1 MNIGTIA
8 IDNAVLLAPMEDVTD
23 YPFRNICKR
32 FGADI
37 VYTEFV
43 NAEGLVRNSE
53 KTKRKMYFSEEER
66 PFGIQI
72 YGANNSSM
80 ESAAKMVEELQPD
93 LLDVNCGCWVK
104 NVAGQGAG
112 SGLLRDLPKM
122 REIVSTVVKSVALPV
137 TVKTRLGWDA
147 QTIQIV
153 EVAKM
158 VEDCGAS
165 ALTIHCRTRS
175 QGHRGEADYSL
186 IPKVKE
192 AVKIPIIVNGD
203 ITSPQKAKF
212 VFDVTGC
219 DGVMLARAAI
229 GNPWIFRE
237 IKYFLNTGKEPMH
250 SMVEEKIEVMFE
262 HLRSSVEY
270 KGERKAVIEF
280 RKYYSGYL
288 HSFPGASALR
298 MELMKCLEFKEV
310 IETVEKWRGKSQE

>member
-1 MNIGTIA
+1 MKFGTVE
-8 IDNAVLLAPMEDVTD
+8 IDKAVLLAPMEEVTD
-23 YPFRNICKR
+23 YPFRKICKR
-32 FGADI
+32 FGADV

-53 KTKRKMYFSEEER
+53 KTKRKMYFTEEER

-72 YGANNSSM
+72 YGASECSM
-80 ESAAKMVEELQPD
+80 ESAAKMAEEVQPD
-93 LLDVNCGCWVK
+93 LLDINCGCWVK
-104 NVAGQGAG
+104 NVAGHGAG

-122 REIVSTVVKSVALPV
+122 REIISSVVKSVSLPV

-147 QTIQIV
+147 STINIV

-186 IPKVKE
+186 IPQVKE
-192 AVKIPIIVNGD
+192 TVKIPIIVNGD

-212 VFDVTGC
+212 VFDTTGC

-229 GNPWIFRE
+229 GNPWIFCE
-237 IKYFLNTGKEPMH
+237 IKYFLKTENELPQR
-250 SMVEEKIEVMFE
+250 SLEEKIEVMVE
-262 HLRSSVEY
+262 HLRSSVAY
-270 KGERKAVIEF
+270 KGERKAIVEF

-288 HSFPGASALR
+288 HSFSGASVLR
-298 MELMKCLEFKEV
+298 MELMKCLEIDEV
-310 IETVEKWRGKSQE
+310 VETVEMWRRKAKS